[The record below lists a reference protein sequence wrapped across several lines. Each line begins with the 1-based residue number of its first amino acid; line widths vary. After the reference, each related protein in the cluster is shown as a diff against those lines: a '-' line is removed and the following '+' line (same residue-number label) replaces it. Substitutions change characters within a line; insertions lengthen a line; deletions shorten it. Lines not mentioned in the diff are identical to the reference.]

1 MHTSDE
7 AAAVR
12 ARSCAGA
19 GGARAAD
26 GTKKNQR
33 VESTILHA
41 TNGIPTKRAHGVILM

>member
-26 GTKKNQR
+26 GTKKNHG
-33 VESTILHA
+33 VESTIHA
-41 TNGIPTKRAHGVILM
+41 TNGIPPKRAHGVILM